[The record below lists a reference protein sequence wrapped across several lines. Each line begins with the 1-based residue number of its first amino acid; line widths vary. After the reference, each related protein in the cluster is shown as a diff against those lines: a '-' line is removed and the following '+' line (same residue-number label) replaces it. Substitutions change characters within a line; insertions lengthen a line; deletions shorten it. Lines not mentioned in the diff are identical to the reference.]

1 VSCRADA
8 RTFDAVCGLRR
19 SRAGS
24 VSFLVVTDLEIRAM
38 TQEEFRVYR
47 RRAIREYA
55 AENIRADNWNPADAE
70 QRAARETDE
79 LLPDGVETAGMVLL
93 VGETAGGVVGLV
105 WVGPAPAE
113 RPGWWV
119 YDIEI
124 VPAQRGRGYGRALLE
139 AAEREAQRRGA
150 ESIGLN
156 VFGGNDAAR
165 GLYESSGYE
174 VAATHMRKRF
184 GS

>member
-1 VSCRADA
+1 
-8 RTFDAVCGLRR
+8 
-19 SRAGS
+19 
-24 VSFLVVTDLEIRAM
+24 VTDLQIRAM
-38 TQEEFRVYR
+38 TQEEFRLYR
-47 RRAIREYA
+47 ERAISEYA
-55 AENIRADNWNPADAE
+55 AEHIRAGDWNPEEAE
-70 QRAARETDE
+70 QRAARETED

-93 VGETAGGVVGLV
+93 VGETAGGGVGLV
-105 WVGPAPAE
+105 WVGAAPGE
-113 RPGWWV
+113 RSGWWI
-119 YDIEI
+119 YDIEV

-156 VFGGNDAAR
+156 IFGGNDAAR

>member
-1 VSCRADA
+1 VA
-8 RTFDAVCGLRR
+8 
-19 SRAGS
+19 
-24 VSFLVVTDLEIRAM
+24 DLEIRAM
-38 TQEEFRVYR
+38 TQEEFRPYR
-47 RRAIREYA
+47 QRAIGEYA
-55 AENIRADNWNPADAE
+55 AENVRAGNWNPEEAE

-93 VGETAGGVVGLV
+93 VGETASGVAGLV
-105 WVGPAPAE
+105 WAGPASAD
-113 RPGWWV
+113 RSGWWI
-119 YDIEI
+119 YDIEV

-174 VAATHMRKRF
+174 VSATQMRKRF